1 LAPIKPG
8 LLPFLIGSAFKTV
21 AYNRNLQ
28 LKLQAIFRIDITV
41 VENFVSDSYDE
52 PRLNQHLIQH
62 FQAGIHTASSLFKS
76 PVSPM
81 KQNISQHPKQDSK
94 TGTLGTFAGVFTPS
108 ILTILGIILFL
119 RLGFVVGNAGLAY
132 ALIILVL
139 ANGISVLT
147 TFSLSAI
154 ATNLKVKGGGDYYLI
169 SRTLGLEF
177 GGAIGIVLFLAQS
190 ISIAFYCI
198 GFGEVL
204 ARMLA
209 LQGAYYTQIIA
220 AAAVGFLFIFA
231 WLGADW
237 ATRFQYV
244 VMAIL
249 AAALLS
255 FFIGGIAKWDNA
267 LLVRN
272 WTVPE
277 TGLAFWVIFAIFF
290 PAVTG
295 FTQGVSMSGDL
306 KDAGKSLPQGTF
318 IAVGVS
324 IVVYFF
330 AAIVFAA
337 SLPAETLMG
346 EYGSMK
352 RVSAV
357 AFLISAGVIA
367 ATLSSAMASFLGAPR
382 ILQSLSADRV
392 FPFLLPFAKGS
403 GTSQNP
409 RRGVLLSA
417 GIAFATIGL
426 GKLNIIAPVVSMFF
440 LISYG
445 LLNYATYFEARADS
459 PSFRPRFHWYDKRLS
474 LAGALAC
481 LIVMLA
487 INIPAGLIAM
497 AILFGI
503 YQYLKRTS
511 GPARWADSRRS
522 YYLQRI
528 RANLLAAAQEPEH
541 PRDWRPQLLV
551 FSDDPHRRQRLLQF
565 AEWLEGDTGFAT
577 VVRILEGEGPQ
588 MLKMREEA
596 ENELRKDIAES
607 ASEAFPLVIAA
618 PSLIQGIHTLV
629 QAYGI
634 GPLKVNTILLNWF
647 ENVHTQN
654 RGIREILYGR
664 RIKTAFRLGCNIIVL
679 NAAENEWNKLK
690 NIPSEKRRIDVWWWD
705 DASSHLM
712 LLLAYL
718 TTRNKDWQAAKIRIL
733 APSVD
738 HPTEENTADFR
749 HKLEDARIE
758 AEPEMVFNAKMSNVV
773 AYSKDASIVFLPFR
787 LKGNQP
793 LDPFD
798 DPVEAILSDLP
809 ITALVLASEDI
820 ELEAEPEEGKA
831 GEIAAALD
839 ALKDAEKRVQEAQKD
854 SEAARKTVIA
864 AKEKLLEQTQAQA
877 ANSKKTASEI
887 DALQAAYKE
896 TEEQAEKAARRLAKA
911 RAKAEA
917 ASEVVED
924 LGVKPSKSNT
934 EADSGSDSKSK

>member
-1 LAPIKPG
+1 MQKNNKEPKPE
-8 LLPFLIGSAFKTV
+8 A
-21 AYNRNLQ
+21 
-28 LKLQAIFRIDITV
+28 
-41 VENFVSDSYDE
+41 
-52 PRLNQHLIQH
+52 
-62 FQAGIHTASSLFKS
+62 
-76 PVSPM
+76 
-81 KQNISQHPKQDSK
+81 
-94 TGTLGTFAGVFTPS
+94 TGGNLGTFAGVFTPS

-119 RLGFVVGNAGLAY
+119 RLGYVVGNAGLAQ
-132 ALIILVL
+132 ALMIVAL

-177 GGAIGIVLFLAQS
+177 GGAIGIVLFMAQS
-190 ISIAFYCI
+190 VSIAFYCI

-204 ARMLA
+204 ARTLA
-209 LQGAYYTQIIA
+209 LPEGYHAQIIA

-237 ATRFQYV
+237 ATRFQYL
-244 VMAIL
+244 VMTIL
-249 AAALLS
+249 VAALLS
-255 FFIGGIAKWDNA
+255 FFIGGITKWDSS
-267 LLVRN
+267 LLARN
-272 WTVPE
+272 WTAPE
-277 TGLAFWVIFAIFF
+277 GGLGFWVIFAIFF

-306 KDAGKSLPQGTF
+306 KDAGKSLPRGTF

-324 IVVYFF
+324 IVVYFL
-330 AAIVFAA
+330 ATIVFAA
-337 SLPAETLMG
+337 TLPSETLMS

-352 RVSAV
+352 RVAV
-357 AFLISAGVIA
+357 VEFLIRAGVIA

-382 ILQSLSADRV
+382 ILQSLSGDRI
-392 FPFLLPFAKGS
+392 FPFLLPFAKGY
-403 GTSQNP
+403 GAAGNP
-409 RRGVLLSA
+409 RKGVLLSA
-417 GIAFATIGL
+417 AIAFATIGL

-445 LLNYATYFEARADS
+445 LLNYATYFEARAGS
-459 PSFRPRFHWYDKRLS
+459 PSFRPRFRWFDQRLS

-481 LIVMLA
+481 LAVMLA
-487 INIPAGLIAM
+487 INISAGLIAM
-497 AILFGI
+497 AILFGL

-522 YYLQRI
+522 YHLQRI

-551 FSDDPHRRQRLLQF
+551 FSSDAHRRERLLQF
-565 AEWLEGDTGFAT
+565 AEWLESDTGFAT

-588 MLKMREEA
+588 MLKLREEA
-596 ENELRKDIAES
+596 ENELRKDILNH
-607 ASEAFPLVIAA
+607 ASEAFPLVIVA

-647 ENVHTQN
+647 EHERTQKL
-654 RGIREILYGR
+654 GIREILYGR

-679 NAAENEWNKLK
+679 KTNEEEWKRLHAV
-690 NIPSEKRRIDVWWWD
+690 SAQERRIDVWWWD

-718 TTRNKDWQAAKIRIL
+718 TTRSKIWQTAKIRVL

-738 HPTEENTADFR
+738 HPTEETMNDFR
-749 HKLEDARIE
+749 RKLADARIE
-758 AEPEMVFNAKMSNVV
+758 AEPEMVFNANMSNVI
-773 AYSKDASIVFLPFR
+773 AYSQSASLVFLPFR

-798 DPVEAILSDLP
+798 NPIEQILSNLP
-809 ITALVLASEDI
+809 TTALVLAAEDI
-820 ELEAEPEEGKA
+820 VLESEPDTGKA
-831 GEIAAALD
+831 GEIATAFDVRAD
-839 ALKDAEKRVQEAQKD
+839 AEKKMRQAQKDAEAAQEKVTGLKETLARLD
-854 SEAARKTVIA
+854 SETHKDNIN
-864 AKEKLLEQTQAQA
+864 Q
-877 ANSKKTASEI
+877 SKREE
-887 DALQAAYKE
+887 LQASLKAA
-896 TEEQAEKAARRLAKA
+896 EEQAEKARRRAAKA
-911 RAKAEA
+911 QAKSETASKA
-917 ASEVVED
+917 AED
-924 LGVKPSKSNT
+924 LGVQPSKSDKESDGT
-934 EADSGSDSKSK
+934 LDSENK